1 MEQNEREQEV
11 ESLEKEAKFTI
22 ISMNDEDDADEG
34 KKKIL
39 EEAKEEVARLYQ
51 EFRDWLDDNVN
62 SDEVNERL
70 ERLKQE
76 TSNLMNR
83 TKQSIQSFQERE
95 DVHAGKQ
102 KAKELG
108 SKVYESINDGIND
121 VMNNEHVVKVVDSVS
136 DTIDNVRNDE
146 RVKQGVKKF
155 KKETLKIAESAFN
168 GLKRVL
174 DTEDD
179 QHNDQKG

>member
-1 MEQNEREQEV
+1 MEQKEHEQEV
-11 ESLEKEAKFTI
+11 EDLEKEAKFTI
-22 ISMNDEDDADEG
+22 ISMDDEEDGE

-39 EEAKEEVARLYQ
+39 DDAKEEITRLYQ
-51 EFRDWLDDNVN
+51 EFREWLNDNVD
-62 SDEVNERL
+62 SKEVNERF

-76 TSNLMNR
+76 TANLLNR

-95 DVHAGKQ
+95 DVNAGKQ

-108 SKVYESINDGIND
+108 SKVYDSINDGIND

-136 DTIDNVRNDE
+136 ETIDNVRNDE
-146 RVKQGVKKF
+146 RVKEGVKKF
-155 KKETLKIAESAFN
+155 KKGTLKIAESAFK

-179 QHNDQKG
+179 QENDQKG